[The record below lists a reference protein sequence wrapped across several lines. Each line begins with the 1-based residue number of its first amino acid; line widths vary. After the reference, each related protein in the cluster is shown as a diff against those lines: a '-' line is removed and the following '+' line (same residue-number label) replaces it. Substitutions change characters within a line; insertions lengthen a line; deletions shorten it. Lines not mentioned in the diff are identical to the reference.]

1 MAKREY
7 TRLTRARRYT
17 GKSVGFI
24 SAASSS
30 LWLGKDHLLL
40 IESNGYSEG
49 YKRFYFK
56 DIQALIIRKTQL
68 WFIRALILA
77 GVALL
82 FILVA
87 IATREALA
95 SLYIVGSIGILFAI
109 AALYDALAGPT
120 ASCSLRTAVQ
130 IEQLPSLNRV
140 RRARKVLN
148 RLRPLIA
155 DAQGSMTPEEILLR
169 VQAGASPAAAP
180 VSANPSP
187 AAESPDTPPIIGS

>member
-1 MAKREY
+1 MAEREY

-17 GKSVGFI
+17 GKSFGFI

-30 LWLGKDHLLL
+30 LWLGKDHVLL

-56 DIQALIIRKTQL
+56 DIQALIIRKTQT
-68 WFIRALILA
+68 WMIRALILA

-87 IATREALA
+87 IATREAPP
-95 SLYIVGSIGILFAI
+95 SLYILGSIGILFAI
-109 AALYDALAGPT
+109 AALYDALAGPS
-120 ASCSLRTAVQ
+120 ASCALRTAVQ

-155 DAQGSMTPEEILLR
+155 AAQGSMTPEEVALR
-169 VQAGASPAAAP
+169 IHSGTSSAP
-180 VSANPSP
+180 GTANPSP
-187 AAESPDTPPIIGS
+187 AGESPDTPPIIGS